1 MNDLPTNRIRVVL
14 ADDHPVVLAG
24 IRALLNAD
32 PWVEVVGEAT
42 NGGEALP
49 LIRSVAPDVAVIDV
63 SMPGLNG
70 LELTERLT
78 VECPGTRVLVL
89 TVHEDAAYVQPLL
102 KAGARGY
109 LLKRSAAEDLLRAV
123 HAVATG
129 GVYLDPSVA
138 GHALGDGSA
147 AAAGPRQA
155 ETGEALSPRETETLR
170 LIAQGLSNKEIARRF
185 EVSVKSV
192 ETYKARAAEKLGL
205 RSRAEI
211 IRYAASHGWLD
222 ALTLR

>member
-1 MNDLPTNRIRVVL
+1 MNDLPTDRIRVVL

-78 VECPGTRVLVL
+78 GECPGTKVLVL

-147 AAAGPRQA
+147 AAGAQAGRDRRGAQPAGDGDAAPDRAGPQQQGDRA
-155 ETGEALSPRETETLR
+155 TLR
-170 LIAQGLSNKEIARRF
+170 GQR
-185 EVSVKSV
+185 EVG
-192 ETYKARAAEKLGL
+192 RDL
-205 RSRAEI
+205 
-211 IRYAASHGWLD
+211 
-222 ALTLR
+222 